1 MMTLDDEA
9 PRSWTSE
16 HFSLAN
22 PRGVDQDDLPL
33 LLRRLADE
41 LVTFG
46 EIRVVDLILHRELT
60 DDGLLWPSITV
71 YFKRID
77 DEDGRLP
84 V

>member
-1 MMTLDDEA
+1 
-9 PRSWTSE
+9 
-16 HFSLAN
+16 
-22 PRGVDQDDLPL
+22 
-33 LLRRLADE
+33 LRRLADE